1 MAIAFMGIDLA
12 KSVFQLHG
20 ADSEGRLMMS
30 KRLRRDPLLPENHRS
45 ALVSQMRGL
54 LLDRGVTIGVS
65 ISRARR
71 AIPEIVADPGNGL
84 TAMTREIIAEFY
96 ESPVR

>member
-1 MAIAFMGIDLA
+1 M
-12 KSVFQLHG
+12 
-20 ADSEGRLMMS
+20 
-30 KRLRRDPLLPENHRS
+30 NHRT

-71 AIPEIVADPGNGL
+71 AIPEVVADPGNGL
-84 TAMTREIIAEFY
+84 TAMTREIIAELY
-96 ESPVR
+96 EFLGQIDVRIKAFDHIDRD